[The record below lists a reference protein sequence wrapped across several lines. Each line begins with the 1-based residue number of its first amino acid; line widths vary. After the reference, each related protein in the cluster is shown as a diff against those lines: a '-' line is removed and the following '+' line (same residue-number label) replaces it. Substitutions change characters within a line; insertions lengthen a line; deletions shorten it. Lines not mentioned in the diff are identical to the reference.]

1 MKPRQIHRERKSAVK
16 HRKRDLQ
23 TTQPILIHPLF
34 RLKNKNLPAIA
45 RARYVV
51 AVLEQEKVV
60 MMPRRPASRHRRGM
74 MPLISMVRHDHVHL
88 QNNFIKADKL
98 KRWKVHCL

>member
-1 MKPRQIHRERKSAVK
+1 MKPRQIHRERKSTVQ

-23 TTQPILIHPLF
+23 TTKPILNHPLF

-51 AVLEQEKVV
+51 AVLQEEKVV
-60 MMPRRPASRHRRGM
+60 MMP
-74 MPLISMVRHDHVHL
+74 
-88 QNNFIKADKL
+88 
-98 KRWKVHCL
+98 